1 MNLELLK
8 TIIVVGIG
16 ASCFSVETIQKV
28 KEMLKSKV
36 WLYVLA
42 FIISFGIGICFSLSF
57 SDLSLLNS
65 IWVGLTTWVGADKI
79 YKTFEKK
86 LFIPFGDMN
95 KDDEIIIDRDDEN
108 GN

>member
-1 MNLELLK
+1 MNLDLLK
-8 TIIVVGIG
+8 TILVVGIG

-65 IWVGLTTWVGADKI
+65 IWVGLATWVGADKL
-79 YKTFEKK
+79 YKAFEKK